1 MTDNPCFSAGYAHD
15 DGCTWFHHHEVYL
28 VVFLPHRTGLFRRFL
43 VANTFLLGRAEHTG
57 RPAIANAGL
66 PYPRFYNGVMRP
78 EPSPDSPAD
87 EHPGL
92 SPASRPDENLRE
104 QLSRLVP
111 KLPDD
116 GSLPPQITHVH
127 RIPAREGQY
136 SPWPHWLHPRVIE
149 AFESLGVHE
158 PYTHQVQAAQA
169 AHCAFDAALA
179 EDAHRLSFGRVS
191 GQGHDK
197 SGTTARHVIVATG
210 TASGKSLSYL
220 MPAFDALYRGA
231 RREPLSTTAAD
242 AGSTGF
248 HQRANVLY
256 ISPARALSADQLNA
270 ITAYHLPGLNAAT
283 YDGDTPVQERRWVR
297 EHANFVLTT
306 PDMLNYGILGN
317 HRQWANFL
325 RGLRYVVL
333 DEVHSYR
340 GVFGAHIA
348 NLLRRLRRV
357 CALYRVNPVFYG
369 ASATSANPAESFAKL
384 IGVPEGSIDAITTST
399 APRGESTVI
408 LWEPEFLPDTQVRD
422 KLAAGASAFDT
433 RSEAEKQAPQ
443 RISAIEQGAQMLTD
457 LVLSRTRTLAFT
469 RSRRGAELISQ
480 RAQRYL
486 DETEAGLAHRV
497 AAYRSGYMPEERREL
512 EHRLRT
518 GELLGLASTSALE
531 LGIDISGLDAVLV
544 AGWPGTRASFIQRIG
559 RAGRGGQD
567 ALAVLIAGDDPL
579 DTYLVHHPQ
588 AIFGQSVEATVFD
601 PTNPYV
607 LSPHLCAAAAE
618 SPLRAEEL
626 SLFGEHT
633 EALLNRLVQQNYLRR
648 RADGWYWT
656 HAESATNL
664 VDLRATGGGPYQLID
679 AEDGSLIGTMDSAQA
694 MTQGHPGAIYIHQNA
709 QYLVES
715 LDEAARVIL
724 LSRVYPDYY
733 TRAIEATEVKILQEK
748 AGVRYEFDG
757 AQPGAA
763 GLTMHRGRVQVTD
776 QVMGFQRFSVYGS
789 EYLGDEPMEMP
800 PSILMTEAIW
810 FTFEPSYLFA
820 AGVVEPDAPGTLH
833 AAEHAAIGLL
843 PLIATC
849 DRWDLGG
856 LSTLYHADTER
867 PTIFVYDAAPGGA
880 GFTQRGFEA
889 VRTWLGA
896 TLDAIDSCGCESGC
910 PSCVQSPKCG
920 NRNEPLS
927 KAGAQNLLRAMLHSL
942 DEAG

>member
-1 MTDNPCFSAGYAHD
+1 
-15 DGCTWFHHHEVYL
+15 
-28 VVFLPHRTGLFRRFL
+28 
-43 VANTFLLGRAEHTG
+43 
-57 RPAIANAGL
+57 
-66 PYPRFYNGVMRP
+66 MRP
-78 EPSPDSPAD
+78 EPSCDSPAD
-87 EHPGL
+87 ERPGF

-111 KLPDD
+111 KLPGD

-179 EDAHRLSFGRVS
+179 EDAHRLSFGRAS
-191 GQGHDK
+191 GQGRDE

-231 RREPLSTTAAD
+231 RREPLSATATN

-283 YDGDTPVQERRWVR
+283 YDGDTPAQERRWVR

-306 PDMLNYGILGN
+306 PDMLNYGVLGN

-369 ASATSANPAESFAKL
+369 ASATSANPAKSFAKL
-384 IGVPEGSIDAITTST
+384 IGVPEGNVDAITTST

-457 LVLSRTRTLAFT
+457 LILSRTRTLAFT

-664 VDLRATGGGPYQLID
+664 VDLRATGGCPYQLID

-694 MTQGHPGAIYIHQNA
+694 MTQGELRPVRGARDPHGLPRLRPDHEGDRRLYAHDHRRHHDPHHLLAGDASPQRRRAQHRRHPGHPGA
-709 QYLVES
+709 
-715 LDEAARVIL
+715 
-724 LSRVYPDYY
+724 
-733 TRAIEATEVKILQEK
+733 
-748 AGVRYEFDG
+748 
-757 AQPGAA
+757 AQPVA
-763 GLTMHRGRVQVTD
+763 LHD
-776 QVMGFQRFSVYGS
+776 Q
-789 EYLGDEPMEMP
+789 
-800 PSILMTEAIW
+800 
-810 FTFEPSYLFA
+810 
-820 AGVVEPDAPGTLH
+820 
-833 AAEHAAIGLL
+833 
-843 PLIATC
+843 
-849 DRWDLGG
+849 
-856 LSTLYHADTER
+856 
-867 PTIFVYDAAPGGA
+867 
-880 GFTQRGFEA
+880 
-889 VRTWLGA
+889 
-896 TLDAIDSCGCESGC
+896 
-910 PSCVQSPKCG
+910 
-920 NRNEPLS
+920 
-927 KAGAQNLLRAMLHSL
+927 LLRAVRRQRHRDGLCARRLGAAHRRGPPRRAHRRHHHRPRHRRGRPVPVPERGSRLGRERSRPRDRAFDPPGLRLRLYAHHFRAHLQHGLFAVLLDGAPLLGRADHPHAHRPRRRGRGGLRGLPHGLQEADRRHVSDHRVAGRRPPRRPRGRLAARALRRPARGEPASQAHSRPRAQAARL
-942 DEAG
+942 SRPLPPRSRPGRPPPQHGGRDG